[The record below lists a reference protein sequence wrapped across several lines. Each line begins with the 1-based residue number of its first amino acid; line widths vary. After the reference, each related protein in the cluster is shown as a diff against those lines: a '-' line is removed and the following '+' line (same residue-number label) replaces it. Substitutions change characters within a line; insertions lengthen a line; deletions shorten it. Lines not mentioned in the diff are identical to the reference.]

1 MDKIKDKSLLVYEIK
16 NDIKNIT
23 NDCLSVNENIDL
35 SELVLLNYEIL
46 LTLYDKKKF
55 HKFIIRQFIAELYPE
70 LYGYYYDDFEY
81 IDNTDIVE
89 HIKTL
94 PQPEQRTPEWY
105 QIRRESIGASESA
118 SIWGDNPYASSNKLL
133 LKKCGYDPH
142 GFKPGPHCLWGIKYE
157 PIIQQLYEL
166 NHNTTLIEFGSIK
179 HQEINHISAS
189 PDGITP
195 DGIMCEIKAPMTRII
210 TGVPTIY
217 YWYQMQQQ
225 LQVCKLDKV
234 DFVEVKL
241 IEYLNYDQYKEDEH
255 VDKKNECFTKND
267 KYKNVII
274 EYWDDN
280 NTDIESKMPNYIYPV
295 NFLNTDE
302 IPDYIKEKKKEIDD
316 SSNKIYSRAIYWK
329 VVVYSECEVWKD
341 QEWWIKHKDDYKNFW
356 DKVLYHRKHG
366 YDDLIRKKG
375 VKKFYNKKKP
385 SNDSCLIESDSDSE
399 N

>member
-1 MDKIKDKSLLVYEIK
+1 MDKSLLVHEVK
-16 NDIKNIT
+16 KDIISIVD
-23 NDCLSVNENIDL
+23 DCLSTDENIDL
-35 SELVLLNYEIL
+35 SELVLLVYEIL
-46 LTLYDKKKF
+46 PDFYDKKKVKNF
-55 HKFIIRQFIAELYPE
+55 HKNIIKQFIAQLYPD
-70 LYGYYYDDFEY
+70 LYGDCYNFFEY
-81 IDNTDIVE
+81 IDNTDVVE
-89 HIKTL
+89 HVKTL

-166 NHNTTLIEFGSIK
+166 KHNTTLIEFGSIK
-179 HQEINHISAS
+179 HQEIDHISAS

-195 DGIMCEIKAPMTRII
+195 DGIMCEIKAPLTRVI
-210 TGVPTIY
+210 TGIPTIY

-241 IEYLNYDQYKEDEH
+241 SEYLNYDQYKDDEH
-255 VDKKNECFTKND
+255 IDHKNECFTKDNT
-267 KYKNVII
+267 YKNVII

-280 NTDIESKMPNYIYPV
+280 NEDLDSKMPNYVYPV

-302 IPDYIKEKKKEIDD
+302 IPDYIKLQKKEIDN

-329 VVVYSECEVWKD
+329 VEVYSECEVWKD
-341 QEWWIKHKDDYKNFW
+341 TEWWRNHKDDYKQFW

-375 VKKFYNKKKP
+375 VKKFSCKKKP
-385 SNDSCLIESDSDSE
+385 SNNDCLIESDSDSE